1 MSNKKSF
8 KDGYQP
14 SSNRG
19 YQPTSPKPSDKGN
32 GSGPVTNGYQPTVS
46 EGSNP
51 TNRPKP
57 PGNE

>member
-1 MSNKKSF
+1 MSKNKNF

-14 SSNRG
+14 SSNKG
-19 YQPTSPKPSDKGN
+19 YQPRP
-32 GSGPVTNGYQPTVS
+32 TNPADNDRGTRPLTGGYQPTVS

-51 TNRPKP
+51 TSRPKP